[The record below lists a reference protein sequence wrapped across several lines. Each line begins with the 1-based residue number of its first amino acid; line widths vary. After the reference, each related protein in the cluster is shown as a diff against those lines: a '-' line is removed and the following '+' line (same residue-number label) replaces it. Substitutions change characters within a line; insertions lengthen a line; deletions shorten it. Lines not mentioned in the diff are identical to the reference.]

1 MYLYMSLFSNLKKE
15 LSDDLKLNQV
25 VLSKKQEERP
35 QILIKWLWRFA
46 EIQKEMMLLEEERES
61 LKRKLTADAIKASP
75 VKIGKMQLNQIVES
89 LDELKNFDKKLKDKK
104 IELELIQESVKA
116 VKDFSFDIGR
126 LIEIIKLEKI

>member
-1 MYLYMSLFSNLKKE
+1 MSLFSNLKKE

-75 VKIGKMQLNQIVES
+75 VKLGKMQLNQIVES

>member
-75 VKIGKMQLNQIVES
+75 VKLGKMQLNQIVES

>member
-1 MYLYMSLFSNLKKE
+1 MYLYMSLFSNLKKG

-75 VKIGKMQLNQIVES
+75 VKLGKMQLNQIVES